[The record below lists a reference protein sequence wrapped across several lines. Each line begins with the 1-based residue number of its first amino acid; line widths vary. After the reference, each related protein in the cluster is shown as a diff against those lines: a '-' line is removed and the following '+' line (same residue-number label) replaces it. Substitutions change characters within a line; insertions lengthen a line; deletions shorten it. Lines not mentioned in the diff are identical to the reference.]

1 MVESRLPKIF
11 PLFIGVAIGVLSAG
25 CRSLPSD
32 TGGAMTFHFDFDEG
46 PLGFVAG
53 FADYP
58 PAHEEIYELTS
69 GHRTLPPPL
78 ESQSGLFVSGVN
90 RSDDLFM
97 FFKGPI
103 DGLTPGASYAV
114 EVSVEIATSTPSG
127 CVGVGGAPGE
137 SVWIK
142 AGVTAEEPVAVMDDP
157 YLRMNIDIGSQSNSG
172 AQAVVLGNVAN
183 SRSCELSPEWELK
196 ALERQSTPAGISV
209 PADGRGWLL
218 IGADSGF
225 ESRTDV
231 YFTRASVTLT
241 PSPGGDRGWLLLTR
255 EEWLWDLRQ
264 GWLWSSATSRS
275 SRLTPSSTRRTGR

>member
-1 MVESRLPKIF
+1 M
-11 PLFIGVAIGVLSAG
+11 LFVGVATVALSGG

-32 TGGAMTFHFDFDEG
+32 TGEAMTFRFDFDEG
-46 PLGFVAG
+46 PLEFVAG

-69 GHRTLPPPL
+69 GHRALPPPL
-78 ESQSGLFVSGVN
+78 ESQSGLFISGVN

-97 FFKGPI
+97 FFKGAI
-103 DGLTPGASYAV
+103 VGLTPGASYAV

-127 CVGVGGAPGE
+127 CVGVGGAPDE

-142 AGVTAEEPVAVMDDP
+142 AGVTAEEPLAVMDDS

-172 AQAVVLGNVAN
+172 TQAVVLGNVAN
-183 SRSCELSPEWELK
+183 SRSCEQSPAWELK
-196 ALERQSTPAGISV
+196 ALGRQSIPAGISV
-209 PADGRGWLL
+209 PADGHAWLL

-225 ESRTDV
+225 ESRTEV

-241 PSPGGDRGWLLLTR
+241 PSPG
-255 EEWLWDLRQ
+255 
-264 GWLWSSATSRS
+264 A
-275 SRLTPSSTRRTGR
+275 